1 MPTIAA
7 EKTDLKKLA
16 ARLRVNIIRMI
27 EAAGSGH
34 PGGSLSIIDIL
45 LFLYTQVLRHDP
57 KNPHSPDRDR
67 IILSKGH
74 ACPALYAVM
83 AHCGYFPESEL
94 MTLRKLGSRLQG
106 HPDRLRLPGIEAST
120 GSLGQG
126 LSIALGMALAGLMD
140 KKDYR
145 VYAILGDG
153 EMQEGQVWEALM
165 AAPKFKTGNL
175 TVIVDANNGQI
186 DGHVT
191 EIMNLDPLAEKLA
204 SFGWDVKTIALSR
217 RIARPRANPGPSS
230 RAPSKAR
237 ASPSWKIKS
246 PGTAKPPTR
255 KKPTRPWPSFL
266 RTPPKYAQSDTRSL
280 WRRAPGTGRNKPRR
294 GGVGR

>member
-1 MPTIAA
+1 MTTATAP
-7 EKTDLKKLA
+7 KTDLKKTA
-16 ARLRVNIIRMI
+16 AQLRIAVIRMI
-27 EAAGSGH
+27 EAASSGH

-45 LFLYTQVLRHDP
+45 LYLYTQVLRHDAKKP
-57 KNPHSPDRDR
+57 AWPDRDR
-67 IILSKGH
+67 LILSKGH

-165 AAPKFKTGNL
+165 AAPKFKTANL
-175 TVIVDANNGQI
+175 TVIIDSNNGQI
-186 DGHVT
+186 DGHVA
-191 EIMNLDPLAEKLA
+191 EIMSLDPLADKLA
-204 SFGWDVKTIALSR
+204 SFGWNVKAIDGHDFGAIGGAFAADRTAVGK
-217 RIARPRANPGPSS
+217 PRAVIAHTIKGKGVSFMENQIAWHGK
-230 RAPSKAR
+230 APNKEEADKAV
-237 ASPSWKIKS
+237 AELTKGLS
-246 PGTAKPPTR
+246 
-255 KKPTRPWPSFL
+255 
-266 RTPPKYAQSDTRSL
+266 
-280 WRRAPGTGRNKPRR
+280 
-294 GGVGR
+294 

>member
-16 ARLRVNIIRMI
+16 AQLRVNIIRMI

-57 KNPHSPDRDR
+57 KNPHWPDRDR
-67 IILSKGH
+67 LILSKGH

-94 MTLRKLGSRLQG
+94 MTLRKLGSPLQG

-126 LSIALGMALAGLMD
+126 PSIALGMALAGLMD

-186 DGHVT
+186 DGHVA
-191 EIMNLDPLAEKLA
+191 EIMNLDPLAEKLE
-204 SFGWDVKTIALSR
+204 SFGWDVKTIDGHDFMAIAGAFPADRAASGKPR
-217 RIARPRANPGPSS
+217 AVIARTIKGKGVSFMENQIAWHGK
-230 RAPSKAR
+230 APNKEEADKAVAELMKD
-237 ASPSWKIKS
+237 AS
-246 PGTAKPPTR
+246 
-255 KKPTRPWPSFL
+255 
-266 RTPPKYAQSDTRSL
+266 
-280 WRRAPGTGRNKPRR
+280 
-294 GGVGR
+294 